1 MATRKALMF
10 IRTKLSGGYT
20 YLQIVEN
27 QWRNGAVRQRMIA
40 SLGRL
45 VSNDNYYGQHHA
57 AS

>member
-1 MATRKALMF
+1 MF